1 MRPRND
7 ERGIALPLALFV
19 LIAVGALVAA
29 SFFAARL
36 EQQSGRNTL
45 FAAQAREAAEAGL
58 SQALATL
65 AADTLEAIA
74 IGGPPVSLDGAN
86 LNNGASAGCDVR
98 RLTSALFLIRAQG
111 RRQSAGGMVLAT
123 RSLGALVQ
131 LVPSTAAVSGGLE
144 LRLAERGWF
153 SLY

>member
-1 MRPRND
+1 MRLRND

-19 LIAVGALVAA
+19 LIAVGALVVG
-29 SFFAARL
+29 SFFTARL

-58 SQALATL
+58 NQALATL
-65 AADTLEAIA
+65 AADALEAIA
-74 IGGPPVSLDGAN
+74 VGEPPVSLDAVN

-98 RLTSALFLIRAQG
+98 RLTSTLFLLRAQG
-111 RRQSAGGMVLAT
+111 WRHGAGGMVLAT

-131 LVPSTAAVSGGLE
+131 LVPSTAGVSGGLQ

>member
-1 MRPRND
+1 MRLRND
-7 ERGIALPLALFV
+7 KRGIALPLALLV
-19 LIAVGALVAA
+19 LIAVGALVVA
-29 SFFAARL
+29 SFFTARL

-45 FAAQAREAAEAGL
+45 FALQAREAAEAGL

-65 AADTLEAIA
+65 EADVLDAIA
-74 IGGPPVSLDGAN
+74 SGGPPLSLGPVN
-86 LNNGASAGCDVR
+86 LSNGASAACDVR
-98 RLTSALFLIRAQG
+98 RLTSTLFLVRVQG
-111 RRQSAGGMVLAT
+111 RRQGEGGMVLAT

-131 LVPSTAAVSGGLE
+131 LVPAAAAVSGGSE

>member
-1 MRPRND
+1 
-7 ERGIALPLALFV
+7 
-19 LIAVGALVAA
+19 LVVA
-29 SFFAARL
+29 SFFTARL

-45 FAAQAREAAEAGL
+45 FALQAREAAEAGL

-65 AADTLEAIA
+65 EPEVLDAVAS
-74 IGGPPVSLDGAN
+74 GGPPLSLGPIS

-98 RLTSALFLIRAQG
+98 RLTSTLFLVRAQG

-131 LVPSTAAVSGGLE
+131 LVPAAAAVSGAPE

>member
-1 MRPRND
+1 MRLRND

-19 LIAVGALVAA
+19 LIAVGALVVA
-29 SFFAARL
+29 SFFTARL

-45 FAAQAREAAEAGL
+45 FALQAREAAEAGL

-65 AADTLEAIA
+65 EAGALESIA
-74 IGGPPVSLDGAN
+74 IGGPLLSLGPVN
-86 LNNGASAGCDVR
+86 LNNGASAACDVR
-98 RLTSALFLIRAQG
+98 RLTSTLFLIRAQG

-131 LVPSTAAVSGGLE
+131 LVPAAVAVSGGPE
-144 LRLAERGWF
+144 LRLAERGWV

>member
-1 MRPRND
+1 MRLRND

-19 LIAVGALVAA
+19 LIAVGALVVA
-29 SFFAARL
+29 SFFTARL

-65 AADTLEAIA
+65 EADALEAIA
-74 IGGPPVSLDGAN
+74 IGGPPLILDTVN
-86 LNNGASAGCDVR
+86 LDNGASADRDVR
-98 RLTSALFLIRAQG
+98 RLTSALFLIRIQG

-131 LVPSTAAVSGGLE
+131 LVPGAAVVSGGLE